1 MASVVTTWVV
11 PLLGCAVGI
20 ARHTIATREVLAVR
34 SGQRLGVRF
43 ADLHPTNSNNSLH
56 TYN

>member
-11 PLLGCAVGI
+11 PLLGCVMGI

-34 SGQRLGVRF
+34 SGQRLGVRS
-43 ADLHPTNSNNSLH
+43 AALHSTSSNKSSH
-56 TYN
+56 T